1 MANLG
6 ADALLTRGRQQRAR
20 HSGKA
25 YTHLVGSQ
33 TPGMHG
39 NIVCGTR
46 EALHLAWA
54 IAPRPARRTLG
65 ARP

>member
-20 HSGKA
+20 HYGKA
-25 YTHLVGSQ
+25 YTHLAGSQ

-46 EALHLAWA
+46 EPLRLILS
-54 IAPRPARRTLG
+54 IATRSAR
-65 ARP
+65 

>member
-20 HSGKA
+20 HYGKA
-25 YTHLVGSQ
+25 YTHLAGSK

-39 NIVCGTR
+39 NIVGGTR
-46 EALHLAWA
+46 EALRLALP
-54 IAPRPARRTLG
+54 IAARPAW
-65 ARP
+65 